1 MMIDYFTWA
10 IGLVTSAISQGYGWV
25 SDILGTVSPM
35 GIGVLMIGVLFIAL
49 NRFILKPFL
58 GGKSYGKIGKGS
70 GDDD

>member
-1 MMIDYFTWA
+1 MLDLFTWA
-10 IGLVTSAISQGYGWV
+10 ITLVSSAVSTGYGWV
-25 SDILGTVSPM
+25 SKILGAVSPM

-58 GGKSYGKIGKGS
+58 GGKSYGNIGKGS

>member
-1 MMIDYFTWA
+1 MIIDLFTWA
-10 IGLVTSAISQGYGWV
+10 ITLVTSAISHGYSWV
-25 SDILGTVSPM
+25 SDILGSLSPM

-58 GGKSYGKIGKGS
+58 GGKSYGNIGKGG